1 MAKRFAYLLLTL
13 LFSATLLTSNTNA
26 ATPKKIAIAYDVGG
40 RGDNGSNDLAAAGL
54 ERAIKK
60 HKISR
65 LDIREQITDGTL
77 GDRITRVRFL
87 ARNKYQ
93 LIICVGSGYADTVR
107 RISNEFPNTQFAII
121 DNESVAM
128 TNVSNLSF
136 ATNEGVYLAGA
147 ALALASKSGKIGFIG
162 DKSEASSERLLAS
175 FTKGATAGNAKVT
188 VSSKLVDT
196 QATSEVR
203 TLVSDGVDQIFSNW
217 SNTDEVISTG
227 ASFNSGSKR
236 VLISGILP
244 DQYFLN
250 FSAGKKNQY
259 LTVRK
264 RFDLAV
270 EQIIAAELADKN
282 MLEILDSKQ
291 GIYGHRYNLK
301 DGGVSVRLVS
311 GGAFT
316 DKVSTQLT
324 HISWVL
330 VLGRDFEK
338 IIQSSRGYRSRIIND
353 HNGCYTGSKCRNQ
366 AKGLCSTRYSWN

>member
-1 MAKRFAYLLLTL
+1 MAKRFAYLIFTVLFTSTL
-13 LFSATLLTSNTNA
+13 LLPNTNA

-40 RGDNGSNDLAAAGL
+40 KGDNGTNDLAAAGL

-60 HKISR
+60 HKLSR

-121 DNESVAM
+121 DDESVAM

-136 ATNEGVYLAGA
+136 AMNEGVYLAGA
-147 ALALASKSGKIGFIG
+147 ALAVASKSGKIVFIG
-162 DKSEASSERLLAS
+162 DKSDPLSQTYSEI
-175 FTKGATAGNAKVT
+175 FTRGAKAGNSKVS
-188 VSSKLVDT
+188 VRSKLIDT

-203 TLVSDGVDQIFSNW
+203 TLVSDDVDQIFSNW
-217 SNTDEVISTG
+217 SKSDEVISTG

-259 LTVRK
+259 LTVKK

-270 EQIIAAELADKN
+270 EQIIATELADKN
-282 MLEILDSKQ
+282 MLDILDSQK

-301 DGGVSVRLVS
+301 DGGLSVKLVS
-311 GGAFT
+311 GAAFGA
-316 DKVSTQLT
+316 KIST
-324 HISWVL
+324 ISNEL
-330 VLGRDFEK
+330 KAGRIKNLF
-338 IIQSSRGYRSRIIND
+338 
-353 HNGCYTGSKCRNQ
+353 
-366 AKGLCSTRYSWN
+366 

>member
-1 MAKRFAYLLLTL
+1 MAKRFAYLIFTVLFTSTL
-13 LFSATLLTSNTNA
+13 LLPNTNA
-26 ATPKKIAIAYDVGG
+26 ATPKKIAIAYDVGVK
-40 RGDNGSNDLAAAGL
+40 GDNGTNDLAAAGL
-54 ERAIKK
+54 EIAIKK
-60 HKISR
+60 HKLSR

-121 DNESVAM
+121 DDESVAM

-136 ATNEGVYLAGA
+136 AMNEGVYLAGA
-147 ALALASKSGKIGFIG
+147 ALAVASKSGKIVFIG
-162 DKSEASSERLLAS
+162 DKSDPLSQPYSEI
-175 FTKGATAGNAKVT
+175 FTRGAKAGNSKVS
-188 VSSKLVDT
+188 VRSKLIDV

-203 TLVSDGVDQIFSNW
+203 TLVSDDVDQIFSNW
-217 SNTDEVISTG
+217 SKSDEVISTG

-259 LTVRK
+259 LTVKK

-270 EQIIAAELADKN
+270 EQIIATELADKN
-282 MLEILDSKQ
+282 MLDILDSQK

-301 DGGVSVRLVS
+301 DGGLSVKLVN
-311 GGAFT
+311 GAAFGA
-316 DKVSTQLT
+316 KIST
-324 HISWVL
+324 ISNEL
-330 VLGRDFEK
+330 KAGRVKNLF
-338 IIQSSRGYRSRIIND
+338 
-353 HNGCYTGSKCRNQ
+353 
-366 AKGLCSTRYSWN
+366 

>member
-13 LFSATLLTSNTNA
+13 LFFATLLTPNTNA
-26 ATPKKIAIAYDVGG
+26 VTPKKIAIAYDVGG

-54 ERAIKK
+54 ERAIKR
-60 HKISR
+60 HKLSR
-65 LDIREQITDGTL
+65 LDVREQITDGTL

-93 LIICVGSGYADTVR
+93 LIICVGAGYADTVR

-121 DNESVAM
+121 DDESVAM

-147 ALALASKSGKIGFIG
+147 ALAVASKSGKIGFIG
-162 DKSEASSERLLAS
+162 DKSEALSEWHLAL
-175 FTKGATAGNAKVT
+175 FTKGATAANSKVT

-203 TLVSDGVDQIFSNW
+203 TLVNNGVDQIFSNW
-217 SNTDEVISTG
+217 SKSDEVISTG

-259 LTVRK
+259 LTVKK

-270 EQIIAAELADKN
+270 EQIIAAELAGKN
-282 MLEILDSKQ
+282 MLNILDAKQ

-301 DGGVSVRLVS
+301 DGGLLVNLVNGSVLPAKILTIS
-311 GGAFT
+311 AEIKAG
-316 DKVSTQLT
+316 KVKN
-324 HISWVL
+324 
-330 VLGRDFEK
+330 FK
-338 IIQSSRGYRSRIIND
+338 P
-353 HNGCYTGSKCRNQ
+353 
-366 AKGLCSTRYSWN
+366 

>member
-1 MAKRFAYLLLTL
+1 MAKRFAYLIFTVLFTSTL
-13 LFSATLLTSNTNA
+13 LLPNTNA

-40 RGDNGSNDLAAAGL
+40 KGDNGTNDLAAAGL

-60 HKISR
+60 HKLSR

-121 DNESVAM
+121 DDESVAM

-136 ATNEGVYLAGA
+136 AMNEGVYLAGA
-147 ALALASKSGKIGFIG
+147 ALAVASKSGKIVFIG
-162 DKSEASSERLLAS
+162 DKSDPLSQPYSEI
-175 FTKGATAGNAKVT
+175 FTRGAKAGNSKVS
-188 VSSKLVDT
+188 VRSKLIDT

-203 TLVSDGVDQIFSNW
+203 TLVSDDVDQIFSNW
-217 SNTDEVISTG
+217 SKSDEVISTG

-259 LTVRK
+259 LTVKK

-270 EQIIAAELADKN
+270 EQIIATELADKN
-282 MLEILDSKQ
+282 MLDILDSQK

-301 DGGVSVRLVS
+301 DGGLSVKLVS
-311 GGAFT
+311 GAAFGA
-316 DKVSTQLT
+316 KIST
-324 HISWVL
+324 ISNEL
-330 VLGRDFEK
+330 KAGRIKNLF
-338 IIQSSRGYRSRIIND
+338 
-353 HNGCYTGSKCRNQ
+353 
-366 AKGLCSTRYSWN
+366 

>member
-1 MAKRFAYLLLTL
+1 MAKRYLLFALILTL
-13 LFSATLLTSNTNA
+13 LPTA
-26 ATPKKIAIAYDVGG
+26 AIQSSLAAEPTRIAIAYEVGG
-40 RGDNGSNDLAAAGL
+40 RGDNGINDLAAKGL

-60 HKISR
+60 HNISR
-65 LDIREQITDGTL
+65 LDVREQITDGTL

-93 LIICVGSGYADTVR
+93 LIICVGAGYADTVR

-121 DNESVAM
+121 DDESVAM

-147 ALALASKSGKIGFIG
+147 ALAVASKSGKIGFIG
-162 DKSEASSERLLAS
+162 DKSEALSEWHLAL
-175 FTKGATAGNAKVT
+175 FTKGATAANSKVT

-203 TLVSDGVDQIFSNW
+203 TLVNNGVDQIFSNW
-217 SNTDEVISTG
+217 SKSDEVISTG

-259 LTVRK
+259 LTVKK

-270 EQIIAAELADKN
+270 EQIIAAELAGKN
-282 MLEILDSKQ
+282 MLDILDAKQ

-301 DGGVSVRLVS
+301 DGGLLVNLVNGSVFPAKILTIS
-311 GGAFT
+311 AEIKAG
-316 DKVSTQLT
+316 KVKN
-324 HISWVL
+324 
-330 VLGRDFEK
+330 FK
-338 IIQSSRGYRSRIIND
+338 P
-353 HNGCYTGSKCRNQ
+353 
-366 AKGLCSTRYSWN
+366 

>member
-1 MAKRFAYLLLTL
+1 MARRFAYLLLTL
-13 LFSATLLTSNTNA
+13 LFSATLLTPNTND

-60 HKISR
+60 HKLSR

-121 DNESVAM
+121 DDESVAM

-162 DKSEASSERLLAS
+162 DKSEASSERNLAI
-175 FTKGATAGNAKVT
+175 FTKGATAANAKVT

-203 TLVSDGVDQIFSNW
+203 TLVSDGVDQIFTNW
-217 SNTDEVISTG
+217 FKSDEVISTG

-282 MLEILDSKQ
+282 ILEILDSKQ

-311 GGAFT
+311 GVAFGA
-316 DKVSTQLT
+316 K
-324 HISWVL
+324 ISKISNDL
-330 VLGRDFEK
+330 KAGRVK
-338 IIQSSRGYRSRIIND
+338 NLS
-353 HNGCYTGSKCRNQ
+353 
-366 AKGLCSTRYSWN
+366 

>member
-1 MAKRFAYLLLTL
+1 MAKRFAYLVLTL
-13 LFSATLLTSNTNA
+13 VFSATLLIPNTNA

-93 LIICVGSGYADTVR
+93 LIICVGAGYADTVR

-121 DNESVAM
+121 DDESVAM

-162 DKSEASSERLLAS
+162 DKSEALSEWHLAL
-175 FTKGATAGNAKVT
+175 FTKGATKANSKVT

-203 TLVSDGVDQIFSNW
+203 TLVNYGVDQIFSNW
-217 SNTDEVISTG
+217 SKSDEVISTG

-311 GGAFT
+311 GGAFGA
-316 DKVSTQLT
+316 K
-324 HISWVL
+324 ISKISNDL
-330 VLGRDFEK
+330 KAGRVK
-338 IIQSSRGYRSRIIND
+338 NLS
-353 HNGCYTGSKCRNQ
+353 
-366 AKGLCSTRYSWN
+366 